1 MTSPLRTSGIVAI
14 AACVCCAFSAA
25 QRGPQ
30 TSAIPI
36 FIADGSG
43 ARGLRA
49 GDHQL
54 ASWALDAW
62 RRAAAP
68 GLSFTEAGE
77 DDALIRLYWTE
88 PNSSRYGEMQPL
100 NVRGQAG
107 AAVFIQA
114 DVSLLG
120 RDIADRVVRDDLFRD
135 SIVYLTCLHELGHA
149 LGLAHTADFRDIM
162 YFFGFGGDIVD
173 YFNRYRSQLHARAD
187 IPTVSG
193 LSEGDRRRIST
204 LYAPGSPL
212 K

>member
-1 MTSPLRTSGIVAI
+1 MRTLGIITI
-14 AACVCCAFSAA
+14 AACLCWAFAA
-25 QRGPQ
+25 APGGAQ
-30 TSAIPI
+30 TSAFTF

-43 ARGLRA
+43 TRGLRV
-49 GDHQL
+49 GDRQL

-68 GLSFTEAGE
+68 GLRFAEASE
-77 DDALIRLYWTE
+77 HDALIRLYWTE
-88 PNSSRYGEMQPL
+88 PNSGRYGEMQPL
-100 NVRGQAG
+100 MVGGQAG

-120 RDIADRVVRDDLFRD
+120 RDIADRAARDDLFRD

-162 YFFGFGGDIVD
+162 YFFGFGGDIID
-173 YFNRYRSQLHARAD
+173 YFSRYRSQLHARAD

-193 LSEGDRRRIST
+193 LSEGDRRRISA
-204 LYAPGSPL
+204 LYAPGSPV

>member
-1 MTSPLRTSGIVAI
+1 MSPMRSGGIITI
-14 AACVCCAFSAA
+14 AACLCCAFPSA
-25 QRGPQ
+25 QRGAQ
-30 TSAIPI
+30 MSALTV
-36 FIADGSG
+36 FIAGGSG

-49 GDHQL
+49 GDRQL

-68 GLSFTEAGE
+68 GLSFAEASEG
-77 DDALIRLYWTE
+77 DALIRLYWTE
-88 PNSSRYGEMQPL
+88 PNSGRYGEMQPL
-100 NVRGQAG
+100 IVRGQAG

-120 RDIADRVVRDDLFRD
+120 RDIAGRAARDDLFRD

-149 LGLAHTADFRDIM
+149 LGLAHTAEFRDIM

-187 IPTVSG
+187 IPTISG

-204 LYAPGSPL
+204 LYAAGSPVR
-212 K
+212 